1 MEEHDHKRCACNGE
15 GYAPLVMCPN
25 SLPCIDVNGCEYLG
39 GLSHH
44 PMVEMTNTKNGRTKM
59 HAKLLC
65 QMDQWPIELKG
76 YTKHVKPCHKEHM
89 EYNGMN
95 WGVVNKMKIIVH
107 I

>member
-1 MEEHDHKRCACNGE
+1 MEEHDHKQCACNGE

-44 PMVEMTNTKNGRTKM
+44 PMVEMTNTKNGKTNM

-89 EYNGMN
+89 EHNGMN